1 MTMTMKRLVLKY
13 ISVLLLSVTP
23 SFVASAADA
32 DTSTKRER
40 NYIKEGNKL
49 YREGNFPQAEV
60 AYSKALEENP
70 LSEVA
75 AYNYA
80 SALVKQAGAADPNNG
95 KNPMAQAQSIFS
107 QLNENAQNMQVAEWA
122 AYNLGN
128 IAFNQ
133 QQWQP
138 AIEYYKNALR
148 RNPDNDKARENLRL
162 AQLKKQEEDQK
173 QDQNQDQNQDENQ
186 DQQNQQDQQQNQ
198 DQKQDQ
204 DKNEDKQDQN
214 QQNQQ
219 QKEQKQDQQPQKQQ
233 QISNSNMQKI
243 LDTVEKAE
251 AATRAKVDAEKKKEE
266 AKAAGR
272 PIGNQW

>member
-1 MTMTMKRLVLKY
+1 MKRTFQKY
-13 ISVLLLSVTP
+13 ISALLLLISPAVI
-23 SFVASAADA
+23 ASAADS

-49 YREGNFPQAEV
+49 YKEGNFAQAEV
-60 AYSKALEENP
+60 AYGKALEENP
-70 LSEVA
+70 ISEIA

-107 QLNENAQNMQVAEWA
+107 QLNEGARDIQVAEWA

-128 IAFNQ
+128 MAFNQ

-162 AQLKKQEEDQK
+162 AQLKKQEQDQ
-173 QDQNQDQNQDENQ
+173 QDQNQDQQQDQQQDDQQQ
-186 DQQNQQDQQQNQ
+186 DQQNQ
-198 DQKQDQ
+198 
-204 DKNEDKQDQN
+204 
-214 QQNQQ
+214 NQQ
-219 QKEQKQDQQPQKQQ
+219 QQEQKQDQQPQRQ

-243 LDTVEKAE
+243 LETVEKAE

-272 PIGNQW
+272 PTGNQW

>member
-1 MTMTMKRLVLKY
+1 MKRTFQKY
-13 ISVLLLSVTP
+13 ISALLLLVSPAVI
-23 SFVASAADA
+23 ASAADS

-49 YREGNFPQAEV
+49 YKEGNFAQAEV
-60 AYSKALEENP
+60 AYGKALEENP
-70 LSEVA
+70 VSEIA

-107 QLNENAQNMQVAEWA
+107 QLNEGARDIQVAEWA

-128 IAFNQ
+128 MAFNQ

-162 AQLKKQEEDQK
+162 AQLKKQEQEQDQNQDQQQDQQQDDQQQDQ
-173 QDQNQDQNQDENQ
+173 QDQNQDQNQDQQQDQQQDDQQQ
-186 DQQNQQDQQQNQ
+186 DQQNQQQQ
-198 DQKQDQ
+198 
-204 DKNEDKQDQN
+204 
-214 QQNQQ
+214 
-219 QKEQKQDQQPQKQQ
+219 EQKQDQQPQRQ

-243 LDTVEKAE
+243 LETVEKAE

-272 PIGNQW
+272 PTGNQW

>member
-1 MTMTMKRLVLKY
+1 MKRTFQRY
-13 ISVLLLSVTP
+13 ISALLLLISPAVI
-23 SFVASAADA
+23 ASAADS

-49 YREGNFPQAEV
+49 YKEGNFAQAEV
-60 AYSKALEENP
+60 AYGKALEENP
-70 LSEVA
+70 VSEIA

-107 QLNENAQNMQVAEWA
+107 QLNEGARDIQVAEWA

-128 IAFNQ
+128 MAFNQ

-162 AQLKKQEEDQK
+162 AQLKKQEQDQQDQDQDQQQDQQQDDQQQDQ
-173 QDQNQDQNQDENQ
+173 QDQNQDQNQDQQPDQQQDDQQQ
-186 DQQNQQDQQQNQ
+186 DQQNQ
-198 DQKQDQ
+198 
-204 DKNEDKQDQN
+204 
-214 QQNQQ
+214 NQQ
-219 QKEQKQDQQPQKQQ
+219 QQEQKQDQQPQRQ

-243 LDTVEKAE
+243 LETVEKAE

-272 PIGNQW
+272 PTGNQW

>member
-1 MTMTMKRLVLKY
+1 MKRTFQKY
-13 ISVLLLSVTP
+13 ISALLLLISPAVI
-23 SFVASAADA
+23 ASAADS

-49 YREGNFPQAEV
+49 YKEGNFAQAEV
-60 AYSKALEENP
+60 AYGKALEENP
-70 LSEVA
+70 VSEIA

-107 QLNENAQNMQVAEWA
+107 QLNEGARDIQVAEWA

-128 IAFNQ
+128 MAFNQ

-162 AQLKKQEEDQK
+162 AQLKKQEQDQ
-173 QDQNQDQNQDENQ
+173 QDQNQDQQQDQQQDDQQQDQQDQNQNQNQDQQQDQQQDDQQQ
-186 DQQNQQDQQQNQ
+186 DQQNQN
-198 DQKQDQ
+198 
-204 DKNEDKQDQN
+204 
-214 QQNQQ
+214 QNQQ
-219 QKEQKQDQQPQKQQ
+219 QQEQKQDQQPQRQ

-243 LDTVEKAE
+243 LETVEKAE

-272 PIGNQW
+272 PTGNQW

>member
-1 MTMTMKRLVLKY
+1 MKRTFQKY
-13 ISVLLLSVTP
+13 ISALLLLISPAVI
-23 SFVASAADA
+23 ASAADS

-49 YREGNFPQAEV
+49 YKEGNFAQAEV
-60 AYSKALEENP
+60 AYGKALEENP
-70 LSEVA
+70 VSEIA

-107 QLNENAQNMQVAEWA
+107 QLNEGARDIQVAEWA

-128 IAFNQ
+128 MAFNQ

-162 AQLKKQEEDQK
+162 AQLKKQEQDQ
-173 QDQNQDQNQDENQ
+173 QDQNQDQ
-186 DQQNQQDQQQNQ
+186 QQDQQQD
-198 DQKQDQ
+198 DQQ
-204 DKNEDKQDQN
+204 QN
-214 QQNQQ
+214 QQNQNQ
-219 QKEQKQDQQPQKQQ
+219 QQQEQKQDQQPQRQ

-243 LDTVEKAE
+243 LETVEKAE

-272 PIGNQW
+272 PTGNQW